1 MAIPCH
7 TTILF
12 SSDPAQGATPL
23 GTDGS
28 RFEVDMDSPITLGD
42 PDGLGRRAT
51 VVEVA
56 VTRAAVWNISPNISA
71 EDGFQN
77 NKLPIVSGGT
87 PYLIEVP
94 TGLYSLT
101 ALDGYLS
108 QAFVNLGLSPNLFR
122 LGASDATQSAI
133 IVFENSGDSVDFRSI
148 AGGGQSDSTLR
159 TILGFDAALFTAPSA
174 GFAQAG
180 SSEASF
186 NRVNA
191 YLISTTSMNGLVVN
205 KNSTGVVTEVPIDAP
220 PGSQIVYQPVYP
232 VWFSAPELLN
242 GGRQKWS
249 FMLTDQSGRPTPTL
263 GESYSFVLS
272 IRYYLVAP

>member
-1 MAIPCH
+1 MPVPCH

-12 SSDPAQGATPL
+12 SSDPSQGASPL

-28 RFEVDMDSPITLGD
+28 RFEVDMDTPVTLGD

-56 VTRAAVWNISPNISA
+56 VTRAAVWNVSPNISP
-71 EDGFQN
+71 EDGFRN
-77 NKLPIVSGGT
+77 NQFPFVSAGT
-87 PYLIEVP
+87 SYLIEVP

-108 QAFVNLGLSPNLFR
+108 QQFVNLGLSPNLFR

-133 IVFENSGDSVDFRSI
+133 IIFEDAGSSVDFRTI

-180 SSEASF
+180 SSEAAF
-186 NRVNA
+186 NRVNS
-191 YLISTTSMNGLVVN
+191 YLISTTTMNGLIVN
-205 KNSTGVVTEVPIDAP
+205 RNSTGVLTQVPIDAP

-242 GGRQKWS
+242 SGRQKWT
-249 FMLTDQSGRPTPTL
+249 FALTDQAGRATPTL
-263 GESYSFVLS
+263 GEYWSFVLS
-272 IRYYLVAP
+272 IRYHLVTP

>member
-1 MAIPCH
+1 MAVPCH

-28 RFEVDMDSPITLGD
+28 RFEVDMDTPVTLGD

-56 VTRAAVWNISPNISA
+56 VTRATVWNVSPNISP
-71 EDGFQN
+71 EDGFRN
-77 NKLPIVSGGT
+77 NTFPFVSGGT

-101 ALDGYLS
+101 ALDGFLS
-108 QAFVNLGLSPNLFR
+108 QQFVNLGLSPNLFR

-133 IVFENSGDSVDFRSI
+133 IVFENSGDSVDFRTI

-180 SSEASF
+180 SSEAAF
-186 NRVNA
+186 NRVNS
-191 YLISTTSMNGLVVN
+191 YLISTTTLNGLVVN
-205 KNSTGVVTEVPIDAP
+205 KNSTGVLTQVPIDVP

-242 GGRQKWS
+242 GGRQKWT
-249 FMLTDQSGRPTPTL
+249 FALTDQAGRPTPTL
-263 GESYSFVLS
+263 GELWSFVLS
-272 IRYYLVAP
+272 IRYYLH

>member
-1 MAIPCH
+1 MAVPCH

-28 RFEVDMDSPITLGD
+28 RFEVDMDTPVTLGD

-51 VVEVA
+51 VVEAA
-56 VTRAAVWNISPNISA
+56 VTRATVWNNSPNVSP
-71 EDGFQN
+71 EDGFRN
-77 NKLPIVSGGT
+77 NTFPFVSGGT
-87 PYLIEVP
+87 PYLIEAP

-101 ALDGYLS
+101 ALDGFLS

-133 IVFENSGDSVDFRSI
+133 IVFENSGDSVDFRTI

-174 GFAQAG
+174 GFAQSG
-180 SSEASF
+180 SSEAAF
-186 NRVNA
+186 NRVNS
-191 YLISTTSMNGLVVN
+191 YLISTTTMNGLVIN
-205 KNSTGVVTEVPIDAP
+205 RNSTGVLTQVPIDVP
-220 PGSQIVYQPVYP
+220 PGSQIVYAPTFP

-242 GGRQKWS
+242 GGRQKWT
-249 FMLTDQSGRPTPTL
+249 FALTDQAGRATPTL
-263 GESYSFVLS
+263 SENFSFVLS
-272 IRYYLVAP
+272 IRYYLH